1 MKKINLKVSDEN
13 IYKLEKNYKEALKDS
28 KLKDLIK
35 YLKIDDLTAMLNIED
50 LKAAIS
56 DKENSLTYHEYDE
69 CKNINQ
75 GYVTRPIIE
84 NSKLYFVYD
93 ECSCMK
99 DIHVKNN
106 VELFSVS
113 KNLKDANMKSIYT
126 DDKKRKKIIQAIKE
140 FYDNYGKKQKAI
152 YLYGT
157 FGSGKTYMLSALLN
171 KLAEKNIKSIII
183 HVPELMRSIKESFND
198 SSYKDKMEA
207 LMNVEILLLDDI
219 GAEYLTEWARDEIL
233 EPILNYR
240 MENNLATFFTSNYSI
255 DELEKHFSLGSNS
268 LRARRIL
275 DRIKTLAKE
284 VDLIS
289 ESRR

>member
-99 DIHVKNN
+99 DIHVKHN
-106 VELFSVS
+106 V
-113 KNLKDANMKSIYT
+113 
-126 DDKKRKKIIQAIKE
+126 
-140 FYDNYGKKQKAI
+140 
-152 YLYGT
+152 
-157 FGSGKTYMLSALLN
+157 
-171 KLAEKNIKSIII
+171 
-183 HVPELMRSIKESFND
+183 
-198 SSYKDKMEA
+198 
-207 LMNVEILLLDDI
+207 
-219 GAEYLTEWARDEIL
+219 
-233 EPILNYR
+233 
-240 MENNLATFFTSNYSI
+240 
-255 DELEKHFSLGSNS
+255 
-268 LRARRIL
+268 
-275 DRIKTLAKE
+275 
-284 VDLIS
+284 
-289 ESRR
+289 